1 MGELI
6 LFEHIRRSKRLFK
19 ILVNQYG
26 LEHFVEM
33 GPQGQPLV
41 DFFALEESVLFA
53 ADWMKLRTG
62 TPPSQGTKDVMRRCF
77 HRVLHE
83 QFAQHDHQTFV
94 Q

>member
-6 LFEHIRRSKRLFK
+6 HFDHIRRSMRLFK
-19 ILVNQYG
+19 ILVEQYG
-26 LEHFVEM
+26 LEHFVEE
-33 GPQGQPLV
+33 GPNGHPLV

-62 TPPSQGTKDVMRRCF
+62 TPPSTSTKNVMRRSF
-77 HRVLHE
+77 YRVLLE
-83 QFAQHDHQTFV
+83 KVGQEGLQSQS